1 MRGLVYKGCTCPA
14 RLDSLRRKIT
24 CGKEHGS
31 WSYKVDLTVPGAP
44 RHAVKG
50 GFSTKREAEEALAE
64 LISRAARGQS
74 AVASRVPL
82 GEYLDEWLAT
92 VRPSLAAAAW
102 TVYCDDVATERQCV
116 HRLGKAN
123 LPCTLWNDFD
133 LGPTRTHERACS
145 APSR

>member
-1 MRGLVYKGCTCPA
+1 MPSSAGQ
-14 RLDSLRRKIT
+14 
-24 CGKEHGS
+24 
-31 WSYKVDLTVPGAP
+31 PGAQDHLRQAARVLVVQGRPDSAGGAAP
-44 RHAVKG
+44 RG
-50 GFSTKREAEEALAE
+50 QGRLQYKREAEEALAE